1 MAIGWWVKRYSQ
13 FSYRLLVCEKRMI
26 PRRTS
31 TQPRRDACRSTRGP
45 GHSPQKSG
53 PVKPQGVRFSGR
65 STHLQPCEAKV
76 EIGARPPSACA
87 HRIGACTCA
96 CALLQRRRACAE
108 PHVGWAG
115 DHTGNMYAALKM
127 PTVRCNRPPTHRR
140 TPFTRAGWGGRGRAR
155 YMEYAAWLVRV
166 MVQHRPHMCG
176 CATDK
181 CPSIAAN
188 SACIGCLR

>member
-1 MAIGWWVKRYSQ
+1 MRAGPLAVQ
-13 FSYRLLVCEKRMI
+13 VTRLKNPVRSSLRGSDFPAG
-26 PRRTS
+26 PRICS
-31 TQPRRDACRSTRGP
+31 LARRKLKLGLAHPAHAHIASVHVHVHVHCCS
-45 GHSPQKSG
+45 
-53 PVKPQGVRFSGR
+53 
-65 STHLQPCEAKV
+65 A
-76 EIGARPPSACA
+76 GARARSPM
-87 HRIGACTCA
+87 
-96 CALLQRRRACAE
+96 
-108 PHVGWAG
+108 WAGRG